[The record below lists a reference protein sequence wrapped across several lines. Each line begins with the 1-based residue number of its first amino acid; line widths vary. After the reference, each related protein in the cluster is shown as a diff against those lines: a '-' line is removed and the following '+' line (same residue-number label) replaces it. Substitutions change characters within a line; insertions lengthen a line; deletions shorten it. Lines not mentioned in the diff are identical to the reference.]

1 VKKEGRLD
9 LMAGTLPK
17 SGSNPEEPSF
27 ANAFALQAR
36 GNFHRAAA
44 EYSRFLKVHPDAT
57 SALNNLG
64 NCLRSLGRD
73 TDAVRCFERALSLQP
88 DRDSTRLNMALAR
101 LALGQYREA
110 WPDYETRFQVI
121 PYRRELMAHRNRQWN
136 GERLGSDRILYLFG
150 NQGLGDE
157 LQCLRYV
164 PLVADRVEKVVM
176 ELQAA
181 MIPLAGDLPANVEI
195 IKRGESIPSFHKWV
209 ELFSLPG
216 IFGTELT
223 SIPAPI
229 RPRFTSNS
237 RIEAILAKSRMH
249 HPGDLHVG
257 LVWSGNPKNDLNRFR
272 ACGLDHL
279 KPLLDLPGV
288 QFFSLQKGPATCELK
303 SDSPINDLAP
313 HLDDFAATATAMDSL
328 DVVITPDTSVAHL
341 AGVLGLQSWIIL
353 HSPADWRWGREGSSS
368 PWYPTLKLYR
378 QERMR
383 DWAPVISKVSNDLQ
397 KLTRNGLMSPNY

>member
-1 VKKEGRLD
+1 MEGSI
-9 LMAGTLPK
+9 P
-17 SGSNPEEPSF
+17 SSEEPSF
-27 ANAFALQAR
+27 SNAYALQAR

-44 EYSRFLKVHPDAT
+44 EYSRFLKVHPGET

-73 TDAVRCFERALSLQP
+73 TDAVHCFERALSLQP
-88 DRDSTRLNMALAR
+88 DRHSTRLNLALAR
-101 LALGQYREA
+101 LALGHYREA
-110 WPDYETRFQVI
+110 WPDYENRFQEI
-121 PYRRELMAHRNRQWN
+121 PYRQDLMAHRNRQWK
-136 GERLGSDRILYLFG
+136 GERLGTDRILYLFG

-164 PLVADRVEKVVM
+164 PMVAERVAKVVV
-176 ELQAA
+176 ELQGPMVA
-181 MIPLAGDLPANVEI
+181 LSGGLPANVEV
-195 IKRGESIPSFHKWV
+195 IKRGQPIPPFHKWV

-216 IFGTELT
+216 IFGTELD
-223 SIPAPI
+223 SIPLPI
-229 RPRFTSNS
+229 PPGFAHDS
-237 RIEAILAKSRMH
+237 RIDELLAESRLR

-288 QFFSLQKGPATCELK
+288 RFFSLQKGPATCELK
-303 SDSPINDLAP
+303 PDSPIKNLAP
-313 HLDDFAATATAMDSL
+313 FLDDFAATATAMSSL

-353 HSPADWRWGREGSSS
+353 HSPADWRWGRDGVTT
-368 PWYPTLKLYR
+368 PWYPALKLYR

-383 DWAPVISKVSNDLQ
+383 DWAPVIASVRTDLR
-397 KLTRNGLMSPNY
+397 KLTRNGFMSPKY